1 MYPTSNDLLADL
13 RSIHRAIRSDVERR
27 LENFKTVW
35 REGSDED
42 IFCELVFCLFT
53 PQSSAYRCW
62 DAVES
67 LKSKDLIFRGCS
79 DEISGH
85 INTVRFR
92 NNKARNLVRARE
104 FFTVDGTMRIK
115 SVLSPIDNPV
125 ERRRF
130 LVENVRGMS
139 WKEASHFLRNTGFG
153 EDLAIL
159 DRHVLKNLAALGV
172 IPRIPTS
179 LTAKRYLEIEAAMRA
194 FARKVRIPLA
204 HLDFVL
210 WYREAGSV
218 FK

>member
-62 DAVES
+62 DAVER
-67 LKSKDLIFRGCS
+67 LKSKDLIFCGCS

-92 NNKARNLVRARE
+92 NNKARYLVRARE
-104 FFTVDGTMRIK
+104 FFTVDGNMRIK
-115 SVLSPIDNPV
+115 SILSSNTDPV

-130 LVENVRGMS
+130 LVENVRGMG

-172 IPRIPTS
+172 IPRIPPS
-179 LTAKRYLEIEAAMRA
+179 LTAKRYLEIEAAMRT